1 LRAVCKNIVS
11 KLTIK
16 DLNVAHI
23 GPINLEIHP
32 GEIVCLS
39 GASGSGKSLMLRGI
53 ADIIPAN
60 GVLSL
65 DEVRSTELP
74 APDWRRQVALLPAE
88 SQWWHDHIGEHFNSP
103 DLELFMQLGFEMD
116 CLDWQLSRCSTG
128 EKQRLALLRVL
139 ENKPKCLLL
148 DEPTGSL
155 DPDNTLKVE
164 AMLKAR
170 VKQQQIPLLW
180 VSHSHEQINRV
191 ADRHFVMRNGGLHAY
206 E

>member
-65 DEVRSTELP
+65 GEVLSTEVT

-88 SQWWHDHIGEHFNSP
+88 SQWWHDHIGEHFKSP
-103 DLELFMQLGFEMD
+103 DLELFMQLGFEKN

-164 AMLKAR
+164 AMLMTR
-170 VKQQQIPLLW
+170 VRQQQIPLLW
-180 VSHSHEQINRV
+180 VSHSHEQIKRV
-191 ADRHFVMRNGGLHAY
+191 ADRHFVMRNGGLQAY